1 MTRALTTPD
10 IALGNCESTTGAGLV
25 FSHPVVK
32 ELMDRLGLCVT
43 CDQGLFGLHRKG
55 GAPLNTPANAH
66 EFIALCRRVL
76 RRELC
81 RERGVTE
88 DALSLAEIDRLCREM
103 AGWTGSGRT
112 DASGEFRT
120 E

>member
-1 MTRALTTPD
+1 MNKPPTTPD
-10 IALGNCESTTGAGLV
+10 IALAASGASSCRHTTGAGLV

-88 DALSLAEIDRLCREM
+88 DALSLAEVDRLCREI
-103 AGWTGSGRT
+103 ADYDSVLER
-112 DASGEFRT
+112 
-120 E
+120 